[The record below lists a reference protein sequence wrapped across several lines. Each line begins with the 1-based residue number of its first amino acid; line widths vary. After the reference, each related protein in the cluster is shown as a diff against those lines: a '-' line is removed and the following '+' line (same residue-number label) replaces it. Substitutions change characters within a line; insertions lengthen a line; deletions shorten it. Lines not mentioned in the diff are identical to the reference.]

1 MTALPPRST
10 SGDTDTTQPLVAVY
24 FSPHHRSPGL
34 VEILVQQA
42 TRRGWRL
49 RDLVLSAGAMP
60 RGQTPVGALVSALPD
75 DPICNNLRD
84 MGCAIVR
91 LGRLPH
97 PQDDIMP
104 AVLQDYESAGR
115 AVAEHFG
122 QRGYRDFAFVAHV
135 HQRAMDHVYKGLQD
149 RAAELGCHCHPHR
162 FESKGPPPRN
172 ETERHERRA
181 KELTDWLS
189 SLPTPLALFAGT
201 DFMAAQICLLA
212 EDLGLSVPEDI
223 AVMAWG
229 NADSR
234 YEMTPVPIT
243 SIGTDGPALVSAAA
257 QLLDDLIHGKTVPSR
272 TFVKPLDIVARR
284 STDML
289 AVDDPLVA
297 RAIRFIWDHLDR
309 DLSVDDVAE
318 QMQLPR
324 YRLERAFRMHLKRG
338 IAAEL
343 RRIRLERFCQLLRT
357 TDLPVATLAPRV
369 GFNSS
374 QYLHNVFRK
383 AIGMSPRQYR
393 AQHREADRA
402 NDALPAE

>member
-1 MTALPPRST
+1 MPHSQTHTP
-10 SGDTDTTQPLVAVY
+10 QPLIAVY
-24 FSPHHRSPGL
+24 VGPYHRSPGL

-49 RDLVLSAGAMP
+49 RDLVLSAGALP
-60 RGQTPVGALVSALPD
+60 RGQTPIGALVSALPD
-75 DPICNNLRD
+75 DPVCCNLRD
-84 MGCAIVR
+84 MGCPIVR

-97 PQDDIMP
+97 PQDDLVP
-104 AVLQDYESAGR
+104 AVLPDYQAAGR

-122 QRGYRDFAFVAHV
+122 QRGYRDLAFVAHV
-135 HQRAMDHVYKGLQD
+135 HQLTMDRTYQGLQQ
-149 RAAELGCHCHPHR
+149 RAQVLGCQCHPHR
-162 FESKGPPPRN
+162 FQSKGPPPRH
-172 ETERHERRA
+172 EAERHERRA
-181 KELTDWLS
+181 KELTDWLQ

-212 EDLGLSVPEDI
+212 DDLGLSVPEDL

-229 NADSR
+229 NHDTS
-234 YEMTPVPIT
+234 YELTPIPIT
-243 SIGTDGPALVSAAA
+243 SIGTDGPAMVSAAA
-257 QLLDDLIHGKTVPSR
+257 QLLDDLIHGKSVPAR
-272 TFVKPLDIVARR
+272 TFVKPSDIVARR
-284 STDML
+284 STDIL

-318 QMQLPR
+318 AMQLPR
-324 YRLERAFRMHLKRG
+324 YRLERAFRVHLNRG

-343 RRIRLERFCQLLRT
+343 RRIRIERFCHLLRT
-357 TDLPVATLAPRV
+357 TELPVATLTPRV

-393 AQHREADRA
+393 AQHREADRSD
-402 NDALPAE
+402 DALAAD